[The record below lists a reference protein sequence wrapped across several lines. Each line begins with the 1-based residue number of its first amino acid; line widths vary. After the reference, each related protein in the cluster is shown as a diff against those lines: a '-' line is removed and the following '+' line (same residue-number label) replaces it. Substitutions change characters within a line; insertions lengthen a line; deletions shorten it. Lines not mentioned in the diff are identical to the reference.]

1 MKKVLL
7 LVVMAVFSVSNL
19 FSQNVVLPVDS
30 VTGEISFKD
39 IIKVDSVSSSEL
51 YIRARQWVATTFVS
65 AKDVIQMDDKQSGTI
80 IVKAM
85 TDVRTTFM
93 VKSPCGVVTYTL
105 TINVKDGKY
114 KYLFSNLWHS
124 TDYNVAPRSTII
136 TPGDLKKEKP
146 GGGMMSMGMKN
157 WNGIKQQAKDSI
169 ELLIVSLKQSM
180 NKQPTKTDNW

>member
-7 LVVMAVFSVSNL
+7 LAVMAVFSISSL
-19 FSQNVVLPVDS
+19 FSQNVILPVDDS
-30 VTGEISFKD
+30 TGEIIFSD
-39 IIKVDSVSSSEL
+39 VVKVDSVSSSEL
-51 YIRARQWVATTFVS
+51 YTRARQWVAVNFVS
-65 AKDVIQMDDKQSGTI
+65 AKDVIQMDDKQSGTF

-105 TINVKDGKY
+105 TINVKDGRY
-114 KYLFSNLWHS
+114 KYSFSNLWHS
-124 TDYNVAPRSTII
+124 TDYNVSPRSTII
-136 TPGDLKKEKP
+136 TPGDLRNEKP
-146 GGGMMSMGMKN
+146 GGGIMSMGMKN

-180 NKQPTKTDNW
+180 NKQSPKTDNW